1 MRLASLPRGPSLS
14 GLDLPALILKQAFE
28 GEALPFSETGRRQ
41 CPDWLGGHF
50 WHAQIIES
58 KQRSATAWQRGGRL
72 CVGQKPLPSDALPLL
87 LASYNQWVFF
97 CLYTIEG
104 W

>member
-14 GLDLPALILKQAFE
+14 GPDLPALILKQAFE

-50 WHAQIIES
+50 WHAEIIES
-58 KQRSATAWQRGGRL
+58 KQRSDTAWQRGRAVCGTEAP
-72 CVGQKPLPSDALPLL
+72 PL
-87 LASYNQWVFF
+87 
-97 CLYTIEG
+97 
-104 W
+104 